1 MVATKKLSI
10 RLSATG
16 GEQLRRE
23 FGKLGKEG
31 QQAFHKISH
40 ATAPASAGL
49 KAVDASARAL
59 NGVLRQA
66 AGLIGAYAG
75 IQGISRSLGFI
86 VSTNREFERL
96 HASLKT
102 VTGSAQGADRA
113 FKMIEDFASSTPFN
127 VEQITEAFIKLKA
140 LGLDP
145 SQEVLM
151 SYGNTAS
158 AMGKNLMQFVEAI
171 ADAAT
176 GEFERLKE
184 FGIKARTQ
192 GEQVSFTFQGVTTT
206 VGKNAAEIES
216 YLRQIGNVQF
226 AGAMSEQMNTLG
238 GIFSNIQDNFSKLA
252 REVGAGGLNDAVRD
266 VAISL
271 KETTDSGKQA
281 ARALGET
288 LGGVVR
294 VAADGLGFLVRN
306 ADLAVEGLTAL
317 LIARTVGGAITAMN
331 AAMLGNAGAIV
342 GFRLMAQVSVAA
354 AAKMVIAEGAA
365 KLATLAMVG
374 LRNVMLLLGGPAGI
388 AIIAGLALYK
398 LAQGHDAAGK
408 AAKDHAAEMEELRE
422 TVQKTTDDIEELN
435 AASRNEALARWTEK
449 LNIAQENIREVT
461 KQLKYGAIGGFW
473 DQFSRFG
480 SDLQADLFQVRRAF
494 QTGRITVEEY
504 QDALWALAVK
514 YPDFT
519 ENAKEIQEQVLALQA
534 AELAAQRAGDQLD
547 RLRSGVTQTAAA
559 QADPQTPQA
568 PTQPAAPQQLGDK
581 VEEKIRSYI
590 QELEAEEAA
599 LRRVIAARSSEGTAV
614 ENALVLNEQE
624 QALRRLGI
632 DLSNNQSAGAQ
643 EYEQRIRSLISSKY
657 ELEEADTRAR
667 EAAERHE
674 DTVEDITRAFNAL
687 KSETEQATLKAI
699 EWREEAL
706 SGLDKTRVGY
716 DEFRAQVEDVYQN
729 MLREAREKDL
739 QSSKHWKDGLKR
751 GFRDVL
757 NEAEDMASQTE
768 RLVKNAFKGM
778 EDALVEFVT
787 TGKLDFKSLAD
798 SIIADLVRIQIRQ
811 SITQPLANALGS
823 IDFGSFFGAA
833 HTGGVIGSDVL
844 ASRNVNPAVFAGAH
858 KFHSGGVIGNE
869 VPIIAK
875 RGETV
880 FTPGQMRLLGAG
892 LSGREPVKVE
902 VNVHNNAAGVQ
913 ARAETSPLPGGGSRL
928 DIIIEQIE
936 GQMTRN
942 VARGEGLA
950 PTLERRY
957 GLNPAAGSY
966 R

>member
-1 MVATKKLSI
+1 MAATKKLSI

-145 SQEVLM
+145 SQEALM

-252 REVGAGGLNDAVRD
+252 REVGAGGLNDAIRD

-271 KETTDSGKQA
+271 IEATDSGKQA

-306 ADLAVEGLTAL
+306 AALAVEGLTAL

-422 TVQKTTDDIEELN
+422 TVKKTMDNIEELST
-435 AASRNEALARWTEK
+435 ASRNEALARWTEK
-449 LNIAQENIREVT
+449 LNIAQENIFEVT

-480 SDLQADLFQVRRAF
+480 SDLQAELFQVRRAF

-519 ENAKEIQEQVLALQA
+519 ENAKEIQEQILALQA
-534 AELAAQRAGDQLD
+534 AELAAKRASDQLD
-547 RLRSGVTQTAAA
+547 RLRSDVTQMAAA
-559 QADPQTPQA
+559 QANPQTPQA

-581 VEEKIRSYI
+581 EEEKIRSYI

-599 LRRVIAARSSEGTAV
+599 LRRLIEARSTEGMSV
-614 ENALVLNEQE
+614 QDVLILNEQE

-632 DLSNNQSAGAQ
+632 DLTQMQTEEYAVYAQ
-643 EYEQRIRSLISSKY
+643 QIRELISRTY
-657 ELEEADTRAR
+657 QLEEAEDRSQQAT
-667 EAAERHE
+667 ERHQE
-674 DTVEDITRAFNAL
+674 TVDEITRAFHGL

-699 EWREEAL
+699 QWREEAVA
-706 SGLDKTRVGY
+706 GLDQTRAGY
-716 DEFRAQVEDVYQN
+716 EQFRAQVEEVFQH
-729 MLREAREKDL
+729 MLAEARDKDL
-739 QSSKHWKDGLKR
+739 QNSRRWEDGLKR
-751 GFRDVL
+751 GFREVMDQ
-757 NEAEDMASQTE
+757 AEDMASQTQ
-768 RLVKNAFKGM
+768 RLVTSAFKGM
-778 EDALVEFVT
+778 EDALVSFVT

-833 HTGGVIGSDVL
+833 HTGGVIGGDVL
-844 ASRNVNPAVFAGAH
+844 ASRHVNPAVFTGAH

-913 ARAETSPLPGGGSRL
+913 ARTETSPLPGGGSRL
-928 DIIIEQIE
+928 DIIVEQIE